1 MVKKLSCMCGA
12 SLAEYVDTGN
22 RYERF
27 LRNISLRENISCIS
41 KTTLSIIMQSCA
53 SIVKLVAHNLH

>member
-22 RYERF
+22 RDEKF
-27 LRNISLRENISCIS
+27 LANIFCMKMFHVQQKFYAIVCIYCGVGG
-41 KTTLSIIMQSCA
+41 TQRTL
-53 SIVKLVAHNLH
+53 N

>member
-22 RYERF
+22 RDEKF
-27 LRNISLRENISCIS
+27 LANISLRENISCIS
-41 KTTLSIIMQSCA
+41 KIELPYNSA
-53 SIVKLVAHNLH
+53 YNYAIVCIDC